1 MSTFHYLVLLISW
14 IEEIESVSVFVLKFY
29 HKKQQFFLTII
40 VYDQVGPEVEIS
52 LDDDDRHETGSNS
65 DQRPQEDV
73 LESEDEE
80 AVLHLQEEEEE
91 MPIHHQVSK
100 TFC

>member
-1 MSTFHYLVLLISW
+1 MFLVLFS
-14 IEEIESVSVFVLKFY
+14 FKMC
-29 HKKQQFFLTII
+29 
-40 VYDQVGPEVEIS
+40 PEVEIS
-52 LDDDDRHETGSNS
+52 LDDDDRQEAGYDG

-91 MPIHHQVSK
+91 SIHQVS
-100 TFC
+100 

>member
-1 MSTFHYLVLLISW
+1 M
-14 IEEIESVSVFVLKFY
+14 
-29 HKKQQFFLTII
+29 I